1 MANRIF
7 NQVPGGKVKR
17 NAFNLSHERKLSLDM
32 GKLVPIFCTEVV
44 PGDTF
49 RVNSEVMMRFAPMFF
64 PVMHRI
70 DVYVHYFF
78 VPNRIIWNEFE
89 QFITGGDDGK
99 ADPIFPRIR
108 ITQSNWDEWSQYHGF
123 SGSLSDYLGV
133 PSVPA
138 PATSDDYVDI
148 SMLPFR
154 AYAKIYDE
162 YYRDQDL
169 IDPLDKSN
177 ASGIFTDLDEVPYL
191 QDRAWEKDYFT
202 SARPW
207 AQKGDQVTL
216 PITGTADVQLVDEWQ
231 DQTWTGPDPLFVTK
245 GATTIPGEPRFVRLN
260 HENSRDQLPFR
271 ASEGAI
277 GSIDENFKLAYDPQ
291 GTLKVNLQQ
300 VSAATITELRRA
312 FQLQKWMERNARS
325 GSRYTEVLR
334 AHFGVKSSDARLQRP
349 EYLGGGRQKVSISEV
364 LQTSETSANSPQ
376 GEMAGHGISI
386 GSTNRF
392 KAFFEEHGYVIGI
405 MSVLPRTAYQQ
416 GIPRHLQKF
425 DRFDYFWREFAHIGE
440 QEIKQSE
447 IYLQGSKE
455 ANNATFGYA
464 PRYSEYK
471 YIPSTVHGDMR
482 STLNAWHL
490 GRIFASNPQ
499 LTEEFVKANPS
510 NRIFN
515 VTSGNYHHLW
525 CHIYNNVK
533 AIRPMPVFGE
543 PGLIDH

>member
-32 GKLVPIFCTEVV
+32 GKLVPILCTEVV

-49 RVNSEVMMRFAPMFF
+49 RVNSEIMMRFAPMFF

-89 QFITGGDDGK
+89 EFITGGDDGK
-99 ADPIFPRIR
+99 ADPIFPRFR
-108 ITQSNWDEWSQYHGF
+108 ITKSGYQTWLNTHGAT
-123 SGSLSDYLGV
+123 GGLADYLGV
-133 PSVPA
+133 PRFPE
-138 PATSDDYVDI
+138 PATNNDNIEI

-154 AYAKIYDE
+154 AYAKIFDE

-169 IDPLDKSN
+169 VEPLGMTDN
-177 ASGIFTDLDEVPYL
+177 SGIWSEITQLPFL
-191 QDRAWEKDYFT
+191 QNRAWEKDYFT

-207 AQKGDQVTL
+207 AQKGDQVSL
-216 PITGTADVQLVDEWQ
+216 PITGTADVQLVDEWETQ
-231 DQTWTGPDPLFVTK
+231 EYSGSGPYFVSKAPLDPSGFQT
-245 GATTIPGEPRFVRLN
+245 PRMVRLDY
-260 HENSRDQLPFR
+260 ENSRDLTPF
-271 ASEGAI
+271 AGTVDSGPT
-277 GSIDENFKLAYDPQ
+277 SSNPLAYDPQ

-300 VSAATITELRRA
+300 VSVATIAELRRA

-364 LQTSETSANSPQ
+364 LQTSETTENSPQ

-386 GSTNRF
+386 GSSNRF
-392 KAFFEEHGYVIGI
+392 KAFFEEHGYVMGI

-416 GIPRHLQKF
+416 GIPKHLQKF

-440 QEIKQSE
+440 QEIKNSE
-447 IYLQGSKE
+447 LFVSNTNAI
-455 ANNATFGYA
+455 NNATFGYA

-482 STLNAWHL
+482 STLQAWHL
-490 GRIFASNPQ
+490 GRLFTELPTLN
-499 LTEEFVKANPS
+499 EEFVQSDPS
-510 NRIFN
+510 TRIFN
-515 VTSGNYHHLW
+515 VEGEHHHLW

>member
-7 NQVPGGKVKR
+7 NQVPGGKVSR

-32 GKLVPIFCTEVV
+32 GKLVPILCQEVV

-49 RVNSEVMMRFAPMFF
+49 RVNSEIMMRFAPMMF

-78 VPNRIIWNEFE
+78 VPNRIIWNEWE
-89 QFITGGDDGK
+89 DFITGGDQAKYDVV
-99 ADPIFPRIR
+99 FPRFR
-108 ITQSNWDEWSQYHGF
+108 IDKSFWQTWQNTHGA
-123 SGSLSDYLGV
+123 SGSLGDYLGI
-133 PSVPA
+133 PKIPE
-138 PATSDDYVDI
+138 PATQADHVEI
-148 SMLPFR
+148 SMLPYR
-154 AYAKIYDE
+154 AYAKIFDE

-169 IDPLDKSN
+169 VEPLDMDDG
-177 ASGIFTDLDEVPYL
+177 SGIYTTL
-191 QDRAWEKDYFT
+191 QQLPFLQNRAWEKDYFT

-207 AQKGDQVTL
+207 AQKGDQVSL
-216 PITGTADVQLVDEWQ
+216 PITGQADVQLADEWQ
-231 DQTWTGPDPLFVTK
+231 DQSWSGPDPLFVSK
-245 GATTIPGEPRFVRLN
+245 GSIASELERVVRLK
-260 HENSRDQLPFR
+260 HENSRDQLPY
-271 ASEGAI
+271 ASVGA
-277 GSIDENFKLAYDPQ
+277 SVDPTTNKLAYDPQ
-291 GTLKVNLQQ
+291 GTLKVNMQQ
-300 VSAATITELRRA
+300 VSVATIAELRRA
-312 FQLQKWMERNARS
+312 FQLQKWLERNARS
-325 GSRYTEVLR
+325 GNRYTEVLR

-364 LQTSETSANSPQ
+364 LQTSETTENSPQ

-392 KAFFEEHGYVIGI
+392 KAFFEEHGYVMGI

-416 GIPRHLQKF
+416 GIPKHLQKF

-440 QEIKQSE
+440 QEIKNRE
-447 IYLQGSKE
+447 IFVSPSQA
-455 ANNATFGYA
+455 ANEGTFGYA

-482 STLNAWHL
+482 ETLNAWHL
-490 GRIFASNPQ
+490 GRIFNNAPTLNKEFVQSNPS
-499 LTEEFVKANPS
+499 T
-510 NRIFN
+510 RIFN
-515 VTSGNYHHLW
+515 VEDENYHHLW

>member
-32 GKLVPIFCTEVV
+32 GKLVPIMCTEVV

-49 RVNSEVMMRFAPMFF
+49 RVNSEIMLRFAPMFF

-89 QFITGGDDGK
+89 DFITGGDNGK
-99 ADPIFPRIR
+99 AAPVFPRIR
-108 ITQSNWDEWSQYHGF
+108 IDKYAWGKWNQGIGGTGE
-123 SGSLSDYLGV
+123 LADYLGI
-133 PSVPA
+133 PQIPE
-138 PATSDDYVDI
+138 PATNDDYVDV
-148 SMLPFR
+148 SLLPFR

-169 IDPLDKSN
+169 IEPLDMYNGSITITGTN
-177 ASGIFTDLDEVPYL
+177 LNIVPGL
-191 QDRAWEKDYFT
+191 QTRCWEKDYFT

-207 AQKGDQVTL
+207 AQKGEEVLL
-216 PITGTADVQLVDEWQ
+216 PLSGEADINFKPGSSATVKNYLDGSVASD
-231 DQTWTGPDPLFVTK
+231 GPLFS
-245 GATTIPGEPRFVRLN
+245 GAGSLEQ
-260 HENSRDQLPFR
+260 ENGDNL
-271 ASEGAI
+271 
-277 GSIDENFKLAYDPQ
+277 
-291 GTLKVNLQQ
+291 TLDNSKSLFADMST
-300 VSAATITELRRA
+300 VSAATINELRRA

-364 LQTSETSANSPQ
+364 LQTSESTENSPQ

-386 GSTNRF
+386 GSSNRF

-416 GIPRHLQKF
+416 GIPKHLQKF
-425 DRFDYFWREFAHIGE
+425 DRFDYYWREFAHIGE
-440 QEIKQSE
+440 QEIKNSE
-447 IYLQGSKE
+447 LFVSSSSG
-455 ANNATFGYA
+455 ANNETFGYA

-471 YIPSTVHGDMR
+471 YLPSTVHGDMR
-482 STLNAWHL
+482 DTLNAWHL
-490 GRIFASNPQ
+490 GRIFANAPKLNSEFVTSNPS
-499 LTEEFVKANPS
+499 T
-510 NRIFN
+510 RIFN
-515 VTSGNYHHLW
+515 VEGDYHHLW
-525 CHIYNNVK
+525 AHIYNNVK

>member
-32 GKLVPIFCTEVV
+32 GKLVPIMCTEVV

-49 RVNSEVMMRFAPMFF
+49 RVNSEIMMRFAPMFF

-89 QFITGGDDGK
+89 EFITGGEDGK
-99 ADPIFPRIR
+99 ANPVFPRIR
-108 ITQSNWDEWSQYHGF
+108 IDKHAWQKWNKGIGGTGE
-123 SGSLSDYLGV
+123 LADYLGI
-133 PSVPA
+133 PPL
-138 PATSDDYVDI
+138 PEPIEGHYVDV
-148 SMLPFR
+148 SLLPFR

-169 IDPLDKSN
+169 IEPLN
-177 ASGIFTDLDEVPYL
+177 MYNGSGLITGTNLNTVPGL
-191 QDRAWEKDYFT
+191 QNRCWEKDYFT

-207 AQKGDQVTL
+207 AQKGESVSL
-216 PITGTADVQLVDEWQ
+216 PMAGVGELNVQLDSANLDGNNSAQWRTADGQLNTAGTIKSSADGSSVME
-231 DQTWTGPDPLFVTK
+231 GSPAGALF
-245 GATTIPGEPRFVRLN
+245 P
-260 HENSRDQLPFR
+260 SW
-271 ASEGAI
+271 
-277 GSIDENFKLAYDPQ
+277 YDPN
-291 GTLKVNLQQ
+291 GSMKVDLSQANFT
-300 VSAATITELRRA
+300 AATINELRRA

-364 LQTSETSANSPQ
+364 LQTSETTENSPQ

-386 GSTNRF
+386 GTSNRF

-416 GIPRHLQKF
+416 GLPKHLQKF
-425 DRFDYFWREFAHIGE
+425 DRFDYYWREFAHIGE
-440 QEIKQSE
+440 QEIKNSE
-447 IYLQGSKE
+447 LFVSSNRLLNDQ
-455 ANNATFGYA
+455 TFAYA

-490 GRIFASNPQ
+490 GRIFANRPQ
-499 LTEEFVKANPS
+499 LNAEFVKSDPS
-510 NRIFN
+510 TRIFN
-515 VTSGNYHHLW
+515 VEGNYHHLW

>member
-32 GKLVPIFCTEVV
+32 GKLVPIMCTEVV

-49 RVNSEVMMRFAPMFF
+49 RVNSEIMLRFAPMFF

-89 QFITGGDDGK
+89 EFITGGEDGK
-99 ADPIFPRIR
+99 ADPIFPRFR
-108 ITQSNWDEWSQYHGF
+108 ITRSNWETWRRTHGA
-123 SGSLSDYLGV
+123 SGSLGDYLGI
-133 PSVPA
+133 PRMTEEP
-138 PATSDDYVDI
+138 PTQNDFIEI
-148 SMLPFR
+148 SMLPYR

-169 IDPLDKSN
+169 TDPLDLPN
-177 ASGIFTDLDEVPYL
+177 GSGIFTATEQLPFL

-207 AQKGDQVTL
+207 AQKGDSVSL
-216 PITGTADVQLVDEWQ
+216 PMAGVGELPVELDSSKLDGSNPAQWRTADGQLNTAGNIKSSSGGSVVSEHDTPGLNFP
-231 DQTWTGPDPLFVTK
+231 TW
-245 GATTIPGEPRFVRLN
+245 
-260 HENSRDQLPFR
+260 
-271 ASEGAI
+271 
-277 GSIDENFKLAYDPQ
+277 YDPK
-291 GTLKVNLQQ
+291 GSMKVDLSQANFT
-300 VSAATITELRRA
+300 AATINELRRA

-364 LQTSETSANSPQ
+364 LQTSETTENSPQ

-386 GSTNRF
+386 GSSNRF
-392 KAFFEEHGYVIGI
+392 KAFFEEHGYVVGI

-416 GIPRHLQKF
+416 GIPKHLQKF

-440 QEIKQSE
+440 QEIKNSE
-447 IYLQGSKE
+447 IYVRGGNSWNQG
-455 ANNATFGYA
+455 TFGYA

-482 STLNAWHL
+482 DTLNSWHL
-490 GRIFASNPQ
+490 GRIFANPP
-499 LTEEFVKANPS
+499 LLNSEFVKANPS
-510 NRIFN
+510 TRIFN
-515 VTSGNYHHLW
+515 VEGDYHHLW

-533 AIRPMPVFGE
+533 AIRPMPIFGE

>member
-7 NQVPGGKVKR
+7 NQVPGGQVKR
-17 NAFNLSHERKLSLDM
+17 NAFNLSHERKLSCDM
-32 GKLVPIFCTEVV
+32 GKLVPILCTEVV

-49 RVNSEVMMRFAPMFF
+49 RVNSEIMMRFAPMFF

-89 QFITGGDDGK
+89 DFITGGPDGQSE
-99 ADPIFPRIR
+99 AVFPRFR
-108 ITQSNWDEWSQYHGF
+108 ISKSNYTDWKLEHGV
-123 SGSLSDYLGV
+123 SGGLSDYLGV
-133 PSVPA
+133 PVIPE
-138 PATSDDYVDI
+138 PLTNEDYIDI
-148 SMLPFR
+148 SMLPYR
-154 AYAKIYDE
+154 AYAKIFDE

-169 IDPLDKSN
+169 VQPLDLSDD
-177 ASGIFTDLDEVPYL
+177 SGIFTSIPDLPQL
-191 QDRAWEKDYFT
+191 QNRAWEKDYFT

-207 AQKGDQVTL
+207 AQKGDAVSL
-216 PITGTADVQLVDEWQ
+216 PIAGAGKVNVELDPELPGYDFPRMVDQDGVAITNSTLVTGGAGQIAVDGDLLKTAWL
-231 DQTWTGPDPLFVTK
+231 
-245 GATTIPGEPRFVRLN
+245 
-260 HENSRDQLPFR
+260 
-271 ASEGAI
+271 
-277 GSIDENFKLAYDPQ
+277 DPQ
-291 GTLKVNLQQ
+291 AGLKVDM
-300 VSAATITELRRA
+300 SKASFTAATINELRRA
-312 FQLQKWMERNARS
+312 FQLQKWLERNARS

-364 LQTSETSANSPQ
+364 LQTSESSENSPQ

-416 GIPRHLQKF
+416 GIPKHLQKF

-440 QEIKQSE
+440 QEIKMSE
-447 IYLQGSKE
+447 LYIQRTNEL
-455 ANNATFGYA
+455 NNKTFGYA
-464 PRYSEYK
+464 PRYAEYK
-471 YIPSTVHGDMR
+471 YLPSTVHGDMR
-482 STLNAWHL
+482 SNLMSWHM
-490 GRIFASNPQ
+490 GRIFTNEPV
-499 LTEEFVKANPS
+499 LGKEFVQSDPTR
-510 NRIFN
+510 RIFN
-515 VTSGNYHHLW
+515 VEEEGVDPLW
-525 CHIYNNVK
+525 CHIFNNVK

>member
-17 NAFNLSHERKLSLDM
+17 NAFNLSHERKLSLEM
-32 GKLVPIFCTEVV
+32 GKLVPIMCTEVV

-89 QFITGGDDGK
+89 DFITGGDQGK
-99 ADPIFPRIR
+99 YDTVFPRYR
-108 ITQSNWDEWSQYHGF
+108 INKSGWQNWNMTHGA
-123 SGSLSDYLGV
+123 SGSLGDYLGI
-133 PSVPA
+133 PNIPE
-138 PATSDDYVDI
+138 PATNDDYVEI
-148 SMLPFR
+148 SMLPYR
-154 AYAKIYDE
+154 AYAKIFDE

-169 IDPLDKSN
+169 TEPLDMSDN
-177 ASGIFTDLDEVPYL
+177 SGIFTETNQLPFL
-191 QDRAWEKDYFT
+191 QNRAWEKDYFT

-207 AQKGDQVTL
+207 AQKGDSVTI
-216 PITGTADVQLVDEWQ
+216 PIAGTANVELQN
-231 DQTWTGPDPLFVTK
+231 PDDGSF
-245 GATTIPGEPRFVRLN
+245 ARFVDN
-260 HENSRDQLPFR
+260 TDSPVVSANVET
-271 ASEGAI
+271 GI
-277 GSIDENFKLAYDPQ
+277 GGRVVDGTDTKNIWYDPN
-291 GTLKVNLQQ
+291 GSLVANLSN
-300 VSAATITELRRA
+300 VSAATINELRRA
-312 FQLQKWMERNARS
+312 FQLQKWLERNARS

-334 AHFGVKSSDARLQRP
+334 AHFGVRSSDARLQRP

-386 GSTNRF
+386 GNTNRF
-392 KAFFEEHGYVIGI
+392 KAFFEEHGYVMGI

-416 GIPRHLQKF
+416 GIPKHLQKF

-440 QEIKQSE
+440 QEIKNSE
-447 IYLQGSKE
+447 IYVSPSQE
-455 ANNATFGYA
+455 ANNGTFGYA

-482 STLNAWHL
+482 NTLRSWHL
-490 GRIFASNPQ
+490 GRVFENMPQ
-499 LTEEFVKANPS
+499 LNEEFVKANPS

-515 VTSGNYHHLW
+515 VMEDFDHLW

>member
-32 GKLVPIFCTEVV
+32 GKLVPILCTEVV

-89 QFITGGDDGK
+89 EFITGGDDGK
-99 ADPIFPRIR
+99 ADPVFPRLR
-108 ITQSNWDEWSQYHGF
+108 INADNYDNWSSWHGKN
-123 SGSLSDYLGV
+123 GDLADYLGV
-133 PSVPA
+133 PAFNKPTGDS
-138 PATSDDYVDI
+138 YVDI

-169 IDPLDKSN
+169 IDPIGMTTE
-177 ASGIFTDLDEVPYL
+177 SGIITDLQDSVPYL
-191 QDRAWEKDYFT
+191 MNRCWEKDYFT

-207 AQKGDQVTL
+207 AQKGDSVSL
-216 PITGTADVQLVDEWQ
+216 PMAGDGELEVIAQRDGARQPFWANATESGPGGPAQGAPLPNANIETSSDGTAIAVGDSS
-231 DQTWTGPDPLFVTK
+231 TAVTM
-245 GATTIPGEPRFVRLN
+245 
-260 HENSRDQLPFR
+260 
-271 ASEGAI
+271 
-277 GSIDENFKLAYDPQ
+277 YDPN
-291 GTLKVNLQQ
+291 GSLKVDMSQASF
-300 VSAATITELRRA
+300 SAATINELRRA

-364 LQTSETSANSPQ
+364 LQTSETSENSPQ

-386 GSTNRF
+386 GNTNRF

-416 GIPRHLQKF
+416 GLPKHLQKF

-440 QEIKQSE
+440 QEIKNSE
-447 IYLQGSKE
+447 LFLSTTNSL
-455 ANNATFGYA
+455 NNGTFGYA

-482 STLNAWHL
+482 STLKAWHL
-490 GRIFASNPQ
+490 GREFEQRPN
-499 LTEEFVKANPS
+499 LNEEFVTAYPS
-510 NRIFN
+510 TRIFN
-515 VTSGNYHHLW
+515 VEGDYHHLW